1 MGNGILLVV
10 IIVVV
15 VAATAAF
22 VFTDSRGVGGFGTEE
37 PLQPFRISAREIAFL
52 LHEFDVMY

>member
-1 MGNGILLVV
+1 MGNRILLVV

-15 VAATAAF
+15 VATAAF
-22 VFTDSRGVGGFGTEE
+22 VFTDSRRVGGFGTEE

-52 LHEFDVMY
+52 LHEFDVMH